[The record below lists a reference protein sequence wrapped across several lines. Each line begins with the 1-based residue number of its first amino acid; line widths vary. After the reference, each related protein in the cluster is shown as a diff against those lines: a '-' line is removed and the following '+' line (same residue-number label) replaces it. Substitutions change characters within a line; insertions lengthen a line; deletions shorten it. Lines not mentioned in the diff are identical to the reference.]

1 MSAIGVEAHI
11 DQLLLTNLN
20 LCPRGAK
27 INFYDVEVR
36 NGRLRP
42 ILLNIENLM
51 RHG

>member
-27 INFYDVEVR
+27 INFTMSKCGTVGCVQFC
-36 NGRLRP
+36 
-42 ILLNIENLM
+42 
-51 RHG
+51 